1 MVGNELEAAKREFGK
16 SVLWKE
22 HVTPE
27 MILSICNRFAG
38 PNANL
43 SEPRLAAVCVTAYSA
58 FLYYELASLRCFEVF
73 AILLLGINVFK
84 SKADVYRDGAHVL
97 LSKSEALFLAVFRYL
112 TDTSVLLI

>member
-73 AILLLGINVFK
+73 AILLLGIMYLRAKQTFIGMAPMFCCQNQ
-84 SKADVYRDGAHVL
+84 RL
-97 LSKSEALFLAVFRYL
+97 CFLPFSG
-112 TDTSVLLI
+112 T